1 MYQHN
6 YLKLSSERRHVRLS
20 CIMTVISNCLQNKDM
35 SGNNVSRVI
44 SNCLQKEDMYVSTQ
58 LSQIVFRKKICYPGY
73 FIAVVYQHSYLKMS
87 SERRH
92 VCINTVLSN
101 CHQKED
107 MYVSTQFSQIA
118 IRKKTCM
125 YQHSSLK
132 LPSERRH
139 VCVDSS
145 LKLPSERRHVC
156 INTILLNCH
165 QKEDM
170 YVSTQFSQIAI
181 RKKTCQ
187 AVHPS
192 HPVLMFLPVYFS
204 LLFACRTSLSAMAL
218 VLLGNNNATTSV
230 GQCP

>member
-1 MYQHN
+1 
-6 YLKLSSERRHVRLS
+6 
-20 CIMTVISNCLQNKDM
+20 
-35 SGNNVSRVI
+35 
-44 SNCLQKEDMYVSTQ
+44 MYVSTQ

-73 FIAVVYQHSYLKMS
+73 FIAVIYQHSYLKMS

-139 VCVDSS
+139 VCIDTVLS
-145 LKLPSERRHVC
+145 
-156 INTILLNCH
+156 NCH

-181 RKKTCQ
+181 RKKTCMYRHSSLKLPSERRHVCVNTVLSNCHQKEDMYVSTQFSQIAIGKKTCQ

-218 VLLGNNNATTSV
+218 VLFGNNNATALL
-230 GQCP
+230 